1 MRIQKILEV
10 TNLSKKAVYF
20 YIKEG
25 LINPDK
31 NDENGYYDFSEEDL
45 NKLRIINNLRKIGM
59 SIQDIKELFVYPSLT
74 NFFMHRQINN
84 LKKALSDQI
93 EQLQTAYY
101 FIDKLPNNA
110 TPGNLD
116 FTLESLHK
124 AQEKNNRMLDQYFP
138 SIDSRM
144 IAILIWAAF
153 TDIEASEYHNFLW
166 EKISNELS
174 FQLENKLIY
183 LRKIMYSLNPEQVYN
198 ASVHMFKIG
207 REIEMAEEADLNRYA
222 DKLFNNCVKI
232 VEDEKLRRYWTLIYE
247 PVLRPTIDFFD
258 SEANKLFKE
267 YNPRYLKYS
276 ENMDIICKCVLE
288 KLKYEPIILKE
299 LMKCLGEEES
309 SGGLNYSH
317 LICIYSFE
325 GSIFTQL
332 ELNKLKELIEFK

>member
-45 NKLRIINNLRKIGM
+45 NKLQIINNLRKIGM

-84 LKKALSDQI
+84 LKKALSEQI

-116 FTLESLHK
+116 FSLEPLHK
-124 AQEKNNRMLDQYFP
+124 AQDKNNSMLDQYFP

-183 LRKIMYSLNPEQVYN
+183 LKKIIYSLNPEQIYN
-198 ASVHMFKIG
+198 ASVHMFKVG
-207 REIEMAEEADLNRYA
+207 REIEMAEKDDLNRYA
-222 DKLFNNCVKI
+222 DKLFNNCVQI
-232 VEDEKLRRYWTLIYE
+232 VEDENLRRYWTLIYE

-267 YNPRYLKYS
+267 YNPRYSKYS
-276 ENMDIICKCVLE
+276 DNMEIICKCVLE
-288 KLKYEPIILKE
+288 RLKYEPIILKE
-299 LMKCLGEEES
+299 LIKCLGEEES
-309 SGGLNYSH
+309 HGGLNYSH
-317 LICIYSFE
+317 LMCIYSFE

-332 ELNKLKELIEFK
+332 ELNKLKDLLS